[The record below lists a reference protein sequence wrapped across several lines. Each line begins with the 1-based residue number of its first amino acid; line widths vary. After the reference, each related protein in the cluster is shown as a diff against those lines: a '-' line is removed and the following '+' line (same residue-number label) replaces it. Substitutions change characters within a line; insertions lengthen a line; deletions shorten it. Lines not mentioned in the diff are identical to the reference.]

1 MDIQARAIASCI
13 LNSFERHIF
22 IFSRETALA
31 KSRFEQGDWHL
42 VHQVA
47 RERTDYYD
55 LRVQET
61 RQKLKHDFAINKLD
75 EVQWREVKGIYI
87 NFLQDHPQAELA
99 ESFYNSVFC
108 QLFHRRY
115 YNNEFIFFHSTLRQ
129 RQGANQLFTRYQLK
143 ANKSYKTILAIIE
156 NAGFSTPFPQLKRE
170 IAQLMQQFSA
180 QSGISLNANEQLTL
194 DIVDAVFYRNKG
206 AYLIGRLVN
215 KNQQTPFIV
224 AITHD
229 LATGLHIDALITSQ
243 EHMAVIFGFARAY
256 FFVDCQYPSALVD
269 FLQQMM
275 PHKTRAELYSSI
287 GFHKQGKTQ
296 FYRDFFDHLN
306 RSDDQFVLAQG
317 IKGMVMSVFTLPS
330 YPYVFK
336 IIKDEFSP
344 SKNITKEQVKAKYRL
359 VKLHDRVGRMA
370 DTLEYS
376 QVAFPKARFS
386 QSLLQELRDVA
397 PSIVTVEND
406 QVVIEHLYIE
416 RRMTPLNLYLADANA
431 QQIEQAMFGYG
442 QAIKQLIA
450 ANIFPGDM
458 LLKNFGV
465 TRHGRVIFY
474 DYDEI
479 SYMNQVCFKDKPIP
493 QNDEQRYASEP
504 WYTVEPGDVFP
515 EELGTFALANPQYK
529 SAFLTHHSELLSSK
543 YWQQI
548 QQQVAQG
555 IINDIFPYPEEL
567 RFCHLDE
574 Q

>member
-1 MDIQARAIASCI
+1 MDIQSRAIASCI
-13 LNSFERHIF
+13 LNSFERHIYLF
-22 IFSRETALA
+22 FRETRMA
-31 KSRFEQGDWHL
+31 KSRFEQADWHA
-42 VHQVA
+42 VHRVA

-55 LRVQET
+55 LRVKETLKILKQEF
-61 RQKLKHDFAINKLD
+61 LINELY
-75 EVQWREVKGIYI
+75 EQQWREVKGIYI
-87 NFLQDHPQAELA
+87 NFLQEHPQAELA

-129 RQGANQLFTRYQLK
+129 RQGENQLFTRYQLK

-156 NAGFSTPFPQLKRE
+156 NAGFSTSFPLLKQE

-180 QSGISLNANEQLTL
+180 QTGISLNANEQLTL

-206 AYLIGRLVN
+206 AYLIGRLL
-215 KNQQTPFIV
+215 NQEKPVPFIV
-224 AITHD
+224 ALTNNGK
-229 LATGLHIDALITSQ
+229 TGIHIDALITSQ

-256 FFVDCQYPSALVD
+256 FFVDCRYPSALVD
-269 FLQQMM
+269 FLQKMM
-275 PHKTRAELYSSI
+275 PHKTRAELYASI

-296 FYRDFFDHLN
+296 FYRDFFEHL
-306 RSDDQFVLAQG
+306 SQSHDQFVLAKG

-386 QSLLQELRDVA
+386 TSLLEELMDVA
-397 PSIVTVEND
+397 PSIITLED
-406 QVVIEHLYIE
+406 EQVVIEHLYIE
-416 RRMTPLNLYLADANA
+416 RRMTPLNLYLADASA
-431 QQIEQAMFGYG
+431 QQIEQAMFAYG

-479 SYMNQVCFKDKPIP
+479 SYMNQVSFKDKPKP
-493 QNDEQRYASEP
+493 QNDEQRYAAEP

-515 EELGTFALANPQYK
+515 EELGTFALANPEYK
-529 SAFLTHHSELLSSK
+529 SAFLTHHSELLSCK

-555 IINDIFPYPEEL
+555 IINDIFPYPKEL
-567 RFCHLDE
+567 RFCHPDE